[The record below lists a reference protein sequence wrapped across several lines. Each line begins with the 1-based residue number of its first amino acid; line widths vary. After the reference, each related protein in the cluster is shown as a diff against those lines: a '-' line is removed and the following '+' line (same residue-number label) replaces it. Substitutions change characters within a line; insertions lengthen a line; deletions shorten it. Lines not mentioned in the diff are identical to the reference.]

1 VDVGLYEELTRLIS
15 HWQRRH
21 ASDDKPFF
29 YYAKAMS
36 YVTVYD
42 GRAEGKPSRSRF
54 DWPASFVIEYC
65 DETQITAGMEE
76 AGKASVPDVEALG
89 SMLDQ
94 LVHKG
99 ILYAEKGKYFTLA
112 LPTNQN
118 L

>member
-1 VDVGLYEELTRLIS
+1 
-15 HWQRRH
+15 
-21 ASDDKPFF
+21 
-29 YYAKAMS
+29 
-36 YVTVYD
+36 
-42 GRAEGKPSRSRF
+42 
-54 DWPASFVIEYC
+54 
-65 DETQITAGMEE
+65 MEE

-94 LVHKG
+94 LVHKR